1 MNAQS
6 SQRDIH
12 TVTSLTQRVGTGVIS
27 SSQWLASQ
35 RRFLSLMKAVRFV
48 GGRFRTMLALGV
60 ILATGVP
67 TYAQDIPGYPAS
79 IYAYDPREVAML
91 PRYCPYTQGFRDHV
105 PGGNNPNEIQRWSSM
120 LGQTFDAMHHYCYG
134 LIKTNR
140 GVLLAPNEQSRRFY
154 LNDAIGEFDYVLDH
168 APPDFVL
175 LPEILMKKGENL
187 IRLDQVGSG
196 NQQLL
201 RAIELKPDYWPPYA
215 VMSDYYKKKGDL
227 KNAREVL
234 EKGLS
239 ASPDAKALKE
249 RLAILD
255 AVKK

>member
-1 MNAQS
+1 M
-6 SQRDIH
+6 
-12 TVTSLTQRVGTGVIS
+12 
-27 SSQWLASQ
+27 
-35 RRFLSLMKAVRFV
+35 FC
-48 GGRFRTMLALGV
+48 TMLALGV

-79 IYAYDPREVAML
+79 VTAYDPREVAML
-91 PRYCPYTQGFRDHV
+91 PRYCAYTQSFREHL
-105 PGGNNPNEIQRWSSM
+105 PGGNNPDEIQRWYSM
-120 LGQTFDAMHHYCYG
+120 LGQTFHAMHHYCWG
-134 LIKTNR
+134 LMKTNR
-140 GVLLAPNEQSRRFY
+140 GVLLSRSEESRRFY
-154 LNDAIGEFDYVLDH
+154 LSDAISEFDYVLDH

-196 NQQLL
+196 NLQLQ

-234 EKGLS
+234 EKGLL

-249 RLAILD
+249 RLVNLD

>member
-1 MNAQS
+1 
-6 SQRDIH
+6 
-12 TVTSLTQRVGTGVIS
+12 
-27 SSQWLASQ
+27 
-35 RRFLSLMKAVRFV
+35 MKAIRLV
-48 GGRFRTMLALGV
+48 GRIFRTMLALGV

-105 PGGNNPNEIQRWSSM
+105 RGGNNPTEIQRWSSM

-140 GVLLAPNEQSRRFY
+140 GVILAPNEQSRRFY

-249 RLAILD
+249 RLANLD
-255 AVKK
+255 AEKK

>member
-1 MNAQS
+1 
-6 SQRDIH
+6 
-12 TVTSLTQRVGTGVIS
+12 
-27 SSQWLASQ
+27 
-35 RRFLSLMKAVRFV
+35 
-48 GGRFRTMLALGV
+48 
-60 ILATGVP
+60 
-67 TYAQDIPGYPAS
+67 
-79 IYAYDPREVAML
+79 ML
-91 PRYCPYTQGFRDHV
+91 PRYCAYTQVFRDHV
-105 PGGNNPNEIQRWSSM
+105 PGGNNPAEIQRWYSM
-120 LGQTFDAMHHYCYG
+120 LGETFNAMHHYCWG
-134 LIKTNR
+134 LMKTNR
-140 GVLLAPNEQSRRFY
+140 GVLLARSEQSRRFY
-154 LNDAIGEFDYVLDH
+154 LSDAISEFDYVLDH

-196 NQQLL
+196 NQQLQ

-234 EKGLS
+234 EKGLL

-249 RLAILD
+249 RLANLD